1 MEKSLV
7 FVVSANDAVRDSTRQ
22 LIEAAGLHAQ
32 TFATIQAFLDAV
44 VSGRR
49 ACLVLD
55 VNKGDLSD
63 PQGQTLLARACAR
76 VPGLLIVDRG
86 DVPMAVKAVKAGARE
101 IVQKP
106 YADENLLRSI
116 KQALQA
122 VPLFVPLSGKM

>member
-44 VSGRR
+44 VTGRR
-49 ACLVLD
+49 GCLVLD
-55 VNKGDLSD
+55 VNKRDLSY
-63 PQGQTLLARACAR
+63 PQGQTGLATACAR

-86 DVPMAVKAVKAGARE
+86 DVPMAVIAVQAGAME

-116 KQALQA
+116 KQVLQA
-122 VPLFVPLSGKM
+122 DTTARSIEIKN

>member
-22 LIEAAGLHAQ
+22 LIEAAGLQAQ

-44 VSGRR
+44 VTGGRG
-49 ACLVLD
+49 CLVLD
-55 VNKGDLSD
+55 INKDDVSD
-63 PQGQTLLARACAR
+63 PQGQTVLATACTR

-86 DVPMAVKAVKAGARE
+86 DVPMAVKAVKAGAME
-101 IVQKP
+101 ILQKP
-106 YADENLLRSI
+106 YADDNLLRSI

-122 VPLFVPLSGKM
+122 DTTARSIEIKN